1 MEKAIARLG
10 QKSTATKK
18 QPKRIDFPLLKSKL
32 TKQAESIRQLAA
44 LHTRLKGEHAEAVAQ
59 VRETQ
64 DTVIRSIESGSR
76 IVWDHRNERER
87 SRKKLE
93 SQRAQFAAEKE
104 DLIKVHQEE
113 MAARIQNAELV
124 LTEKFM
130 GERNFLLER
139 ELGLIKQRDQLQR
152 LLDAAEV
159 QQGADA
165 MKIRALQDAQSKSWA
180 VEKVLV
186 REKDKSLVQWKN
198 SWVSNDAFC

>member
-1 MEKAIARLG
+1 MSGPVAQLK

-44 LHTRLKGEHAEAVAQ
+44 LHTRLEGEHAEAVAQ

-64 DTVIRSIESGSR
+64 ETVIRAIESGSR
-76 IVWDHRNERER
+76 ISSDHRIER

-93 SQRAQFAAEKE
+93 SQRAKFAAEKE
-104 DLIKVHQEE
+104 ELIKAHQEE
-113 MAARIQNAELV
+113 MAAKIQNAELT
-124 LTEKFM
+124 LTETFM
-130 GERNFLLER
+130 IERNCLLER
-139 ELGLIKQRDQLQR
+139 ELGLIEQRDQLQR

-165 MKIRALQDAQSKSWA
+165 MKIRALQDAQSKAWA
-180 VEKVLV
+180 VEKVLK